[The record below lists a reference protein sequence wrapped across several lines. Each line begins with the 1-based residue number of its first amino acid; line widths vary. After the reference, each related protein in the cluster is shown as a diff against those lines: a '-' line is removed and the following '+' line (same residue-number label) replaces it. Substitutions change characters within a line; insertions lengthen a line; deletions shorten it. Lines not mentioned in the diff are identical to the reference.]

1 MKRIAVWTAAV
12 LAVSSMM
19 MTACADKLPVNPEEA
34 QTQLKEKIADEL
46 KSAFTAQM
54 EDFFQSDDL
63 GKSLGFSA
71 EQLEEMK
78 QSVAQYME
86 EYEFDEDTMTEFT
99 NELQSLFDE
108 TQGLSK
114 EEIQSRLDEMMK

>member
-19 MTACADKLPVNPEEA
+19 MTACADKLSVNPEEA